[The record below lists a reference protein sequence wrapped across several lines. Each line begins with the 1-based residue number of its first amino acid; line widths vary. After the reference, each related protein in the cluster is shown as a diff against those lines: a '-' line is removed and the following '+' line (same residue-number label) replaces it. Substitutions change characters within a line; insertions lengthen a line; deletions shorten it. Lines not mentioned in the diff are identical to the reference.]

1 MDLKLLIF
9 LVLTYLGGGVFIS
22 FGVLRQKLVGPNYFR
37 IHGLGLAALLFTA
50 YFLLGRGSL
59 DKDSAL
65 WFSLF
70 LACALGFSFFTGLST
85 RLSMACYFL
94 GVIAFFGALTLNIN
108 QLAIGRENLFLLIN
122 SVLASLVLGFSMAAM
137 LLGHWY
143 LVQPKLSIDELGRT
157 TLLMIFFLSL
167 RFFFGTYQTISLLA
181 GMNEVELLRYLVKVP
196 GVFVLMRYLW
206 GILGALVLSFLVWR
220 TVKIRSTQS
229 ATGILYVVVV
239 ATLVGEILSLY
250 LAFYFGITI

>member
-1 MDLKLLIF
+1 VNLKLLIF
-9 LVLTYLGGGVFIS
+9 LVLTYLGGGVFTS
-22 FGVLRQKLVGPNYFR
+22 FGILRQKQVGPNYFR
-37 IHGLGLAALLFTA
+37 IHGLGLTAVLFAA
-50 YFLLGRGSL
+50 YFLLGRDSL
-59 DKDSAL
+59 DRDSTL

-94 GVIAFFGALTLNIN
+94 GVISFFGALSMNIS
-108 QLAIGRENLFLLIN
+108 QLAIGRENFFLLIN
-122 SVLASLVLGFSMAAM
+122 SVLASFVLGFSMAAM
-137 LLGHWY
+137 MLGHWY

-157 TLLMIFFLSL
+157 TLIMIFFLLL
-167 RFFFGTYQTISLLA
+167 RFLFGTTQAFSLLR
-181 GMNEVELLRYLVKVP
+181 GMNEVEMLRYFVKAP